1 MKLEDIEAFCSV
13 VDYGSITKASDAL
26 YVSQSAVSKR
36 IKSLEEELGVQLI
49 VRKSGLRKI
58 ELTGQGEEF
67 LILARQWQ
75 ALCKEFK
82 EIHDVSEIHEISIG
96 AVEMLNCFSF
106 SGLYNKILKEEKDIR
121 LDIHTRHSREIYGM
135 MEAHQLDIGFASLL
149 LPSKRLEITELF
161 SEPMYIVMY
170 PGSHLHNVI
179 DASQL
184 DPEKEI
190 YARWSNE
197 FEIWHDKLWPGK
209 QYRMHVGTSSMIP
222 YYLTEP
228 GQWAI
233 CPVSSVKGIMSRLGF
248 DALELSEN
256 PPRRT
261 FYLLEHKRP
270 RESRI
275 PTIERFK
282 SILFPYIETLKQ
294 VDE

>member
-1 MKLEDIEAFCSV
+1 MKLEEIEAFCTV
-13 VDYGSITKASDAL
+13 VDTGSITKASDAL
-26 YVSQSAVSKR
+26 YITQSAVSKR

-49 VRKSGLRKI
+49 VRKSGMRKM

-82 EIHDVSEIHEISIG
+82 GINDVSAIHEITIG
-96 AVEMLNCFSF
+96 AIDMLNCFSF

-135 MEAHQLDIGFASLL
+135 MEAHQLDIGFVNLL
-149 LPSKRLEITELF
+149 LPTKRLEITELF

-170 PGSHLHNVI
+170 PGSHLHDII
-179 DASQL
+179 DAAKL

-190 YARWSNE
+190 YSRWSDE

-209 QYRMHVGTSSMIP
+209 RYRMHVGTSSMIP

-233 CPVSSVKGIMSRLGF
+233 CPASSVKGIMSRLGF
-248 DALELSEN
+248 DVLQLTET

-275 PTIERFK
+275 STIERFK
-282 SILFPYIETLKQ
+282 TILFSYVEELKQ
-294 VDE
+294 